1 MKKTSNLISAIMTLA
16 LGILCLILK
25 QDVVTIALTVV
36 GVVLIVT
43 AVLELIRQ
51 SVASGIIKAVLG
63 IAVLVVG
70 YLILNIALKV
80 IGVVVLVYAILEL
93 VKRILA
99 VIKGKSGKLWTT
111 ILGFIYP
118 ALCVVASVLLIT
130 STGEAVSW
138 AIIVAGVLFVVEGV
152 IALIE
157 AVGSKN

>member
-25 QDVVTIALTVV
+25 QGVVTVGLTVV

-51 SVASGIIKAVLG
+51 NITSGVIKAVLG

-70 YLILNIALKV
+70 YLLLDIALKV
-80 IGVVVLVYAILEL
+80 IGIVVLVYAVLEL
-93 VKRILA
+93 VKRVLA
-99 VIKGKSGKLWTT
+99 VIKGNSGKLWTT

-118 ALCVVASVLLIT
+118 ALCVVASILLIT
-130 STGEAVSW
+130 STGDAVGW
-138 AIIVAGVLFVVEGV
+138 AIIVAGILFVVEGV
-152 IALIE
+152 LALIE